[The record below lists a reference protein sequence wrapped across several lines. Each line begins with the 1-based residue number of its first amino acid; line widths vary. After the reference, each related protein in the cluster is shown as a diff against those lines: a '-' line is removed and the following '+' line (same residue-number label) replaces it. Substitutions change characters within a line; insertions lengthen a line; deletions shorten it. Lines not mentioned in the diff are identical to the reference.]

1 MELNKIKMECETE
14 SGTIVLT
21 QYYSDNEDIKNDAVE
36 LAYKHE
42 GRVLVKNVC
51 DRIIA
56 MVDFDSSIAS
66 FNWT

>member
-21 QYYSDNEDIKNDAVE
+21 QYYSDKEDIKNDAVE

-42 GRVLVKNVC
+42 GQVLVKNVY

-56 MVDFDSSIAS
+56 MVGFDSSIVS